1 MLLIEKGADINLVDS
16 LGWTPIAKAVHVNK
30 MEIIKALI
38 SKGAHLNLKPSH
50 KISALSR
57 AVLKHNL
64 DVVKLLLENGADI
77 NLRTVIH
84 KNNSIEVALEEKQN
98 SILKMLLHHQLQY
111 S

>member
-1 MLLIEKGADINLVDS
+1 
-16 LGWTPIAKAVHVNK
+16 

-64 DVVKLLLENGADI
+64 DVVKLLLENEADI

-84 KNNSIEVALEEKQN
+84 KNNSIEVALKEKQD
-98 SILKMLLHHQLQY
+98 SIMKMLLHHQIQY

>member
-1 MLLIEKGADINLVDS
+1 
-16 LGWTPIAKAVHVNK
+16 

-38 SKGAHLNLKPSH
+38 SKGADLNLNQLN

-77 NLRTVIH
+77 NLRTVIF
-84 KNNSIEVALEEKQN
+84 KNIPMK
-98 SILKMLLHHQLQY
+98 
-111 S
+111 